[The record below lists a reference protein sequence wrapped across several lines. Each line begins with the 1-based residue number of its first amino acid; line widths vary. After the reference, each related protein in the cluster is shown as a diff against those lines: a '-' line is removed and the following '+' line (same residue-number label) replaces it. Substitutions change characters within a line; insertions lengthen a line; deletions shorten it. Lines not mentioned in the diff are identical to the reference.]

1 MAGWV
6 GRSFSRMGQVTVPK
20 LNIIK
25 GPLACKAWTVKTKF
39 LNVVSGVLGQ
49 KSGVLGQG
57 LDGAWLAL
65 GRIFWLTPAAFEW
78 RCVPARCTSVG

>member
-1 MAGWV
+1 M
-6 GRSFSRMGQVTVPK
+6 GRSFPRMGEVTVPK

-25 GPLACKAWTVKTKF
+25 GPLGCKAWTVKTRLLKM
-39 LNVVSGVLGQ
+39 VSGVLGQ

>member
-1 MAGWV
+1 M
-6 GRSFSRMGQVTVPK
+6 GRSFPRIGQVTVPK

-25 GPLACKAWTVKTKF
+25 GPLGCKAWTVKTRF
-39 LNVVSGVLGQ
+39 LKVVSGVLGQ

>member
-1 MAGWV
+1 
-6 GRSFSRMGQVTVPK
+6 MGQVTVPK

-25 GPLACKAWTVKTKF
+25 GPLGCKAWTVKARF

-57 LDGAWLAL
+57 LDGAWLVL
-65 GRIFWLTPAAFEW
+65 GRIFWLTPAAFER
-78 RCVPARCTSVG
+78 RCVPARCISVS

>member
-25 GPLACKAWTVKTKF
+25 GPLGCKAWTVKTRLLKM
-39 LNVVSGVLGQ
+39 VSGVLGQ

>member
-1 MAGWV
+1 M
-6 GRSFSRMGQVTVPK
+6 GRSFPRMGQVTVPK

-25 GPLACKAWTVKTKF
+25 GPLGCKAWTVKTRLLKM
-39 LNVVSGVLGQ
+39 VSGVLGQ

>member
-1 MAGWV
+1 
-6 GRSFSRMGQVTVPK
+6 MGQVTVPK

-25 GPLACKAWTVKTKF
+25 GPLGCKAWTVKTRF
-39 LNVVSGVLGQ
+39 LIVVSGVLGQ

-78 RCVPARCTSVG
+78 RRVPARSTSVI

>member
-1 MAGWV
+1 M
-6 GRSFSRMGQVTVPK
+6 GRSFPRMGQVTVPK

-25 GPLACKAWTVKTKF
+25 GPLGCKAWTVKTRF
-39 LNVVSGVLGQ
+39 LKVVSGVLGQ
-49 KSGVLGQG
+49 ESGVLGQG

>member
-1 MAGWV
+1 
-6 GRSFSRMGQVTVPK
+6 MGQVTVPK

-25 GPLACKAWTVKTKF
+25 GPLGCKAWIVKTRF
-39 LNVVSGVLGQ
+39 LMVVSRVLGQ

-65 GRIFWLTPAAFEW
+65 GRIFWLMPAAFEW
-78 RCVPARCTSVG
+78 GCVPARGTSVG